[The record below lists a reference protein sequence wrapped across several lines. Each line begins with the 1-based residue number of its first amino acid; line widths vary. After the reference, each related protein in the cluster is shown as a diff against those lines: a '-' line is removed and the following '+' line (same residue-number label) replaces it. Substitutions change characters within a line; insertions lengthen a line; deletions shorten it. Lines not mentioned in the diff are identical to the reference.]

1 MEGIAMGKYMKFR
14 MYVNGESIDLSDCN
28 YGNAMKRYAAV
39 PKGGNDKM
47 LVGIDWVGKEHPIIW
62 TGKCR

>member
-1 MEGIAMGKYMKFR
+1 MGKYRKFR
-14 MYVNGESIDLSDCN
+14 LDVNGESIDLSEFN
-28 YGNAMKRYAAV
+28 YINAMKRYASV
-39 PKGGNDKM
+39 PKGNDKM

>member
-1 MEGIAMGKYMKFR
+1 MKGVVMGKYRKFR
-14 MYVNGESIDLSDCN
+14 MYVNGETIDLTDCN

-39 PKGGNDKM
+39 PKGNDKT

>member
-1 MEGIAMGKYMKFR
+1 MGKYRKFI
-14 MYVNGESIDLSDCN
+14 MYVNGETIELSDCN
-28 YGNAMKRYAAV
+28 YGNAMKRYASV

-62 TGKCR
+62 TGKCG

>member
-1 MEGIAMGKYMKFR
+1 MVKYSKF
-14 MYVNGESIDLSDCN
+14 MLYVNGGSIDLTECN
-28 YGNAMKRYAAV
+28 YGNAMKRYASV
-39 PKGGNDKM
+39 PKGNDKK